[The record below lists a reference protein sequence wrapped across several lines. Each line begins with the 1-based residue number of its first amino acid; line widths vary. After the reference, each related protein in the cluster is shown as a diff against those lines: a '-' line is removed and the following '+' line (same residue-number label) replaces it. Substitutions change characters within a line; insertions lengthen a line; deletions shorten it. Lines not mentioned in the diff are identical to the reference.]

1 VQGADFSSLLTV
13 NILVVQHNSAS
24 ARERKRRLSPSTVK
38 DFSENVSA
46 PTPATSTL
54 HPRPFGGLLKGDEMT
69 ETSPG
74 PGWWIA
80 SDGQWYPPK
89 WDYHHHATG
98 TGRSVDSAFQ
108 EAMPTLASFGEQGWE
123 VVNCNVVQDAQV
135 RIGHTVSLVFLL
147 KRPRRG

>member
-1 VQGADFSSLLTV
+1 
-13 NILVVQHNSAS
+13 
-24 ARERKRRLSPSTVK
+24 
-38 DFSENVSA
+38 
-46 PTPATSTL
+46 
-54 HPRPFGGLLKGDEMT
+54 MT
-69 ETSPG
+69 EPSPG

-89 WDYHHHATG
+89 WDYHHHATA

-108 EAMPTLASFGEQGWE
+108 EAMPTLASLGEQGWE

-135 RIGHTVSLVFLL
+135 RIGHTVSLTFLL